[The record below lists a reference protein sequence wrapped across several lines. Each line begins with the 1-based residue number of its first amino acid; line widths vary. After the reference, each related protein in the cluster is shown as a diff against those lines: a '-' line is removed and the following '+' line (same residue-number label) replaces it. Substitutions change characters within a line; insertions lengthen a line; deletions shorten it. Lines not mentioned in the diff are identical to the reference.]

1 MEVASDCDD
10 HWLRV
15 DLYKS
20 KSKQGPRQ
28 TVLKKWILSSNVR
41 IANSWAGIKPTAP
54 LSVFDKENLMELL
67 LDFLYYLY
75 NYYIVCALS
84 SCAYYVTSHVIPCDM
99 TCDILFHVTVTH
111 NTCDMTLSHTPFCV
125 VSPRKKKKSK
135 YK

>member
-1 MEVASDCDD
+1 
-10 HWLRV
+10 
-15 DLYKS
+15 
-20 KSKQGPRQ
+20 
-28 TVLKKWILSSNVR
+28 
-41 IANSWAGIKPTAP
+41 
-54 LSVFDKENLMELL
+54 MELL

-84 SCAYYVTSHVIPCDM
+84 SCTYYVTSHVIPCDM